1 MGVLVSLLVV
11 IPPVYAKEKTIDSP
25 FLKSFFKVEQFNP
38 PRAADSWVLVGS
50 NGANVPIQISSMR
63 GRWGIVN
70 IWATWCA
77 PCLYE
82 LPKLDSLA
90 ARFSGVNDPYI
101 WAVSVDRD
109 VSRERLRVYMKR
121 FGLGHV
127 SVLQDASGSIRSSF
141 DVKQLPVTFV
151 IDPDGGVCAALYGA
165 AEWDSDAAIDFVKRL
180 KEKDGIGP

>member
-1 MGVLVSLLVV
+1 MEVFVLLLVA
-11 IPPVYAKEKTIDSP
+11 IPPVYATEKSMDSP
-25 FLKSFFKVEQFNP
+25 FLKSFFRVEQFNP
-38 PRAADSWVLVGS
+38 PRAADSWVLVS
-50 NGANVPIQISSMR
+50 PDGATLPVQISSMR

-82 LPKLDSLA
+82 LPKLDALA
-90 ARFSGVNDPYI
+90 ARFSGANDPYI

-151 IDPDGGVCAALYGA
+151 IDPDGGVRAALYGA
-165 AEWDSDAAIDFVKRL
+165 AEWDSDAAIDFVWSL
-180 KEKDGIGP
+180 KEKDRIGS